1 MRRWLMTLLVSTVV
15 SLAFWQ
21 FELAYIIWPAHAF
34 LATLGSAVACGIAA
48 QLLLS
53 KTARPRL

>member
-1 MRRWLMTLLVSTVV
+1 MPTWLITLLVSTVV
-15 SLAFWQ
+15 TVAFWN
-21 FELAYIIWPAHAF
+21 FGLANLVWPAHPF
-34 LATLGSAVACGIAA
+34 LATLGIAVTCGIAA